1 MAKSKIRKYFL
12 DPILGLDIVQW
23 CFAIPVSLMMWLV
36 FATCCTHIHNKKIL
50 KEYRKKP
57 AVFVVWH
64 GRSMVP
70 TAVMAL
76 YRMRSCVVTSRH
88 KDGRFMAKIQHM
100 FGGRAIFG
108 SSSSGGVSVLR
119 EGVRLLNKG
128 GRCLVLSPDGPGG
141 PSLRMQEGAMY
152 FAKMTGAPIIPV
164 CFSASKSWFQ
174 KRWDRYLVVLPF
186 SKVIVDVGEP
196 MFVKSKIKTPEFEQE
211 RLEIEKKCIKQ
222 LRDLD
227 KIFNLMQVEEGMK
240 ASTFKKQIREGKKL
254 VAKAKSDKK

>member
-36 FATCCTHIHNKKIL
+36 FATCCTHIRNKKIL

-164 CFSASKSWFQ
+164 CFSAHIPG
-174 KRWDRYLVVLPF
+174 RRYGYNGRSVQGYCHPC
-186 SKVIVDVGEP
+186 
-196 MFVKSKIKTPEFEQE
+196 
-211 RLEIEKKCIKQ
+211 KKHPHRSGRI
-222 LRDLD
+222 RRP
-227 KIFNLMQVEEGMK
+227 
-240 ASTFKKQIREGKKL
+240 SREGR
-254 VAKAKSDKK
+254 DDTRDFRQ